1 MIDYNRRG
9 CWLQLVNFAIRGHD
23 VRTSMNRTFFLAH
36 GQAFLLRPRACPRVL
51 GCGARR
57 GAACTPRRKFGPRPG
72 SVARAPGPQSRA
84 SWQAITGSHSALPSN
99 AGHWK
104 PHFKRFLLLLLHH
117 VCITPRPSS
126 SQVLYFVA
134 AMVEQQSLIKFFP
147 HDGNGRCICVC
158 ACVCHASGRPRK

>member
-84 SWQAITGSHSALPSN
+84 SWQAITGSLSAEPEPTRPMENPKVS
-99 AGHWK
+99 
-104 PHFKRFLLLLLHH
+104 FFQVSTSLLLVLKHYH
-117 VCITPRPSS
+117 GSPQKAWQRRYISRASS
-126 SQVLYFVA
+126 C
-134 AMVEQQSLIKFFP
+134 SL
-147 HDGNGRCICVC
+147 
-158 ACVCHASGRPRK
+158 